1 MDFNT
6 RQLDPGLC
14 EEPYYCSSAERNLS
28 KTLNLKRKSC
38 WGFFY
43 QKLLVHKRTNFTL
56 FGNNIN
62 GITVNRIEP

>member
-1 MDFNT
+1 MRSLIT
-6 RQLDPGLC
+6 APVQRETCLKPL
-14 EEPYYCSSAERNLS
+14 
-28 KTLNLKRKSC
+28 TLKGSPV
-38 WGFFY
+38 GVFFY